1 MHGDKNRDKKEQVIN
16 NDYLKQSFDLRVNC
30 RLVNIMIFIKVDKRH
45 YILFKKTLREN
56 NQVKKKS

>member
-45 YILFKKTLREN
+45 YILF
-56 NQVKKKS
+56 